1 MKQSKLMSWVETC
14 LNTAIGFAIA
24 ITAQMLVFPLFGF
37 NPPLSTN
44 LYIGL
49 IFTVVSIVRGFLLRR
64 LFEALHIRRPNS
76 AFINAVIAE
85 RFRQIEQEGWSID
98 HDAISNREAVQM
110 MARCKEEIKNLR
122 AQIKRLKPKADA
134 YDNLAIVLNL
144 LPRQSMSVGEDLVWV
159 LDKRMR
165 ELAEASASEVSDDR

>member
-1 MKQSKLMSWVETC
+1 MPCETISNREAVQMMARC
-14 LNTAIGFAIA
+14 KEEIKNLRAQIERLKPKADAYDNLAIV
-24 ITAQMLVFPLFGF
+24 LK
-37 NPPLSTN
+37 
-44 LYIGL
+44 
-49 IFTVVSIVRGFLLRR
+49 
-64 LFEALHIRRPNS
+64 LHIRRPNS

-98 HDAISNREAVQM
+98 HD
-110 MARCKEEIKNLR
+110 
-122 AQIKRLKPKADA
+122 DGH
-134 YDNLAIVLNL
+134 L